1 MSGESNSWEQL
12 SSTLEKD
19 LFFSSYKDRITAL
32 ENIESYLSQLKNS
45 DDSSITEIQS
55 LLLKH
60 YSNFLDAKSIKFST
74 EILSHTFQLNK
85 DSLLKFLQVFNK
97 FVTKHKSLAFN
108 DLTVLSTWIDSI
120 VSKFAHDEIFA
131 TLIQEIIHAHL
142 FIFDSIYSQ
151 KTDEDSKHKIR
162 IRKSILKST
171 KTALSNLSESQ
182 VSEYIKSVTD
192 PKNSIDASVT
202 IIGLISVN
210 SSELK
215 PEEKSAIIEYYK
227 KVVLAS
233 KVPLSNASSL
243 DSFFSKFLTQE
254 ELKDSV
260 IPVLEKSVLR
270 SPDLAL
276 SLSSY
281 LYNALPSSFD
291 LPKLFIDTKLFSQI
305 ISSYKSSKE
314 HIRDLALKNFSTVIA
329 HESEEKTLT
338 TIADELL
345 KALKTISAADQKAY
359 VAKSLALIPSSFDAV
374 SSKIV
379 FSLQTY
385 VSKDQNEISLNEL
398 LNAFFKHF
406 LSSLQ
411 EGRTVSSDAKTT
423 ALKGFKDPKLY
434 LRKLWFTNLGSN
446 IEKLTLNEQLSQ
458 FVSENFPTFA
468 SASEEIFNSPTN
480 NIKGIAIPYVVS
492 VIANLA
498 SGIDGS
504 SEFFEKALADGD
516 KPSVLTNPRVYS
528 RLTTNEE
535 QQWFVRA
542 LFASTK
548 SISTSSINLG
558 KAWVN
563 FILSKDSSSE
573 LRQENIKLLREA
585 YILSQAVIGDSV
597 IGALYEIL
605 LNKTQSDE
613 FNLNFNHSYAASA
626 LYAIAPNEANVD
638 QEILIQQLSNAV
650 IVSHHESLTASSFS
664 WISLVLSSR
673 LDPGLIVKEFHNQ
686 IIERIAEVLAN
697 TDQKTI
703 SSGIYAAAAKSAST
717 LAFINPTVVA
727 PLLKDI
733 ISKDLSVSKLASISE
748 QDLTIWRAQ
757 EGELVINVLDSK
769 KKTVEDKN
777 SKDYE
782 TRKWEESLRK
792 EVSKKNQAA
801 KKLSKEEQA
810 VVNEQLS
817 KESVIRKNVQDKYS
831 SLYRGIS
838 LIDALSKNAELID
851 NGKSIWFATAVNK
864 LLDVLSAQNCHQIIG
879 DLPTKVYLNLSKIV
893 TSKLGPLRFFLGVA
907 TLRVNE
913 IGTLEERYQEE
924 DLLELITR
932 LLFRI
937 KFLSDQHPFDFF
949 SLIYAL
955 PLLTKVLQR
964 GKEVAILNSKK
975 PVSKSEFIEED
986 KEEEQLHLAVEIIG
1000 SHAELFGNTTIPREN
1015 IVNVLLSLLSLPSK
1029 AKLAKESLLTLCQYI
1044 STDFSEADLKLLL
1057 AGVISPEAFVR
1068 NTVLE
1073 ALDQEFDLS
1082 DLSYSD
1088 EIWIACHDNDQSNVE
1103 IALTIWEENQL
1114 AVSTESIK
1122 SLEPYLGNTDSGL
1135 RLSAAKSLADAIHI
1149 AASEPESFKSA
1160 IRDLLNL
1167 YVVKATPPEP
1177 ILDEFGLVIKT
1188 TQDQKDHWED
1198 RSGIAI
1204 TLKYVA
1210 DLFTEKDL
1218 IAEFIHFIIND
1229 KALGDQESIVS
1240 EEFKE
1245 AAIAIIDAH
1254 GAGSVETLIP
1264 VFETALSAK
1273 RGTDKSDETIRENV
1287 VVLYGTLARHLSS
1300 DDPRLSTIVD
1310 RLVKTLETPS
1320 ERVQKAISEVLSP
1333 LVHLFK
1339 PKVGAYIEKLFKSL
1353 FESQTIPRRRGAAYG
1368 IAGLVK
1374 GYGISGLAD
1383 FDIIRNLTD
1392 AADDKK
1398 DPKRRES
1405 VSICFECLSV
1415 TLGKYFEPYVI
1426 EILPILLKSLG
1437 DAVPEVRDA
1446 TSHAARVIMQGTTG
1460 YGVKKLIP
1468 LAIENLDEISWRSKK
1483 GSVELLGSMA
1493 YLDPAQLSASLSTI
1507 VPEIVGVLNDSHKEV
1522 RKAGDQS
1529 LKKFGEVIRN
1539 PEIQALVPTLIKAIG
1554 DPTKHTEEAL
1564 DALIKTQFVHY
1575 IDGPSLALIIH
1586 IIHRGMKDRSANT
1599 KRKACQIVGN
1609 MAILVD
1615 TKDLLPYLHQ
1625 LISELEIAMVDPVP
1639 NTRATAARA
1648 LGSLV
1653 EKLGEEQFPYLI
1665 PRLLDTLADESKA
1678 GDRLGSAQALA
1689 EVISGI
1695 GIRKL
1700 DELLPDILKG
1710 ATSPRASTR
1719 EGYLPLLLFIPVCFG
1734 AQFAPYINQIIPAIL
1749 NGLADTD
1756 ESIRGTALKSGRLIV
1771 KNYASKAIDLLL
1783 PELENG
1789 LLDANYRIRLS
1800 SVELTGDLLFQVT
1813 GISGKNELVEDQGEF
1828 TGAVNKQLVDV
1839 LGAERRDRILALLFI
1854 CRCDISGVVRNAA
1867 IDIWKSL
1874 VANTPRTVKEILPTL
1889 TNIIIRRL
1897 ANPDESQR
1905 QIAAQTLGELVRR
1918 VGGNALP
1925 QLLPTLQES
1934 LSTSDSDAKQ
1944 GICIAVHELIESS
1957 SESSV
1962 HEFQEIFVDIIRSA
1976 LVDPSPEVRESA
1988 ATAFDVFQ
1996 NVVGKVAV
2004 DEIMPYLLNLLQ
2016 SSDSEYAL
2024 AALKE
2029 IMTTKSEVIF
2039 PILIPTL
2046 LASPIDAFRAR
2057 ALGSMAQVAGKALYK
2072 RLTTVINALVDE
2084 LVSENLDEET
2094 STELKSSFDKIVLS
2108 VEDDEGLHP
2117 LLQQVLSLIKGDDPR
2132 KRAVIY
2138 ERLAPFFTE
2147 TKLDYSVYTQDLAT
2161 QAILSLDDK
2170 DQTVVKNDIV
2180 ALTALTKQQS
2190 KESLERLVRPAKQ
2203 ALQIT
2208 GVAGQDLYGFTL
2220 PKGANSI
2227 LPIFLHGLMYGNSD
2241 LREASALAIADVVS
2255 KTPAANLKP
2264 LVTVITGPLIRVIG
2278 ERFSS
2283 DIKAAILYALNIIF
2297 AKIPQFLRPFIPQ
2310 LQRTFVKSLADPN
2323 NEILRLRAAKAL
2335 GTLIEYQPRVDPLV
2349 SELVLGAKNSENIGV
2364 NTAMLKALLEVI
2376 GKAGEKM
2383 SEASKT
2389 SILNLVEEEILE
2401 ADDKLAVAY
2410 ARLVGALS
2418 RILTTDEGLHILK
2431 TKVLETPLDGGDS
2444 SKFAILTLNAF
2455 LKDAPNHIFNSG
2467 LLSSIVASL
2476 IDATNST
2483 STYISD
2489 NAVIAIGKLLLLQDE
2504 KSAPGA
2510 KEVSS
2515 EPFDIPF
2522 PLLADLVKQLAVTTL
2537 KPQSNSLDT
2546 RRLSLTVIRTAARQK
2561 DSIFKPHLDV
2571 IVPSVFACV
2580 RDTIIPIKLAAE
2592 KAYLG
2597 LFNLVEDSKL
2607 EIFNK
2612 WFDEANSNGTTID
2625 TVIGTKLQLRSI
2637 GDYTKRVAVRLAGV
2651 ERERI
2656 AAGGDEETLF
2666 SDRFEDEREIWA
2678 VGGVDLTSV

>member
-1 MSGESNSWEQL
+1 MSGESISWEQL

-19 LFFSSYKDRITAL
+19 LFLSSYKDRIAAL
-32 ENIESYLSQLKNS
+32 ENIKSYLSQLKS
-45 DDSSITEIQS
+45 GDDGSITEIQS

-74 EILSHTFQLNK
+74 DILSHTFQLNN

-97 FVTKHKSLAFN
+97 FATKHKSLAFN

-120 VSKFAHDEIFA
+120 VSNFAKHEIFA
-131 TLIQEIIHAHL
+131 SLIQEIIQAQL

-151 KTDEDSKHKIR
+151 KTEEDKTHKIR
-162 IRKSILKST
+162 IRNSILKST

-182 VSEYIKSVTD
+182 VSEYIKSATD
-192 PKNSIDASVT
+192 SKNPIDASVT
-202 IIGLISVN
+202 LIGLISAN

-215 PEEKSAIIEYYK
+215 SEDKSAIIEYYK
-227 KVVLAS
+227 KVILAS
-233 KVPLSNASSL
+233 KVPVSNTTGL
-243 DSFFSKFLTQE
+243 DPFFSKFLTQD

-276 SLSSY
+276 SLSSH
-281 LYNALPSSFD
+281 LYKALPSNFD
-291 LPKLFIDTKLFSQI
+291 LPKLFIDTKLLSQI

-314 HIRDLALKNFSTVIA
+314 NIRDLALDNFSTVIG
-329 HESEEKTLT
+329 HESEEKTLA

-345 KALKTISAADQKAY
+345 KSLKTISAADQKAY
-359 VAKSLALIPSSFDAV
+359 LAKSLALIPSSFESV

-379 FSLQTY
+379 SSLQTY

-406 LSSLQ
+406 LSALQ
-411 EGRTVSSDAKTT
+411 EGRNLSSDAKTA
-423 ALKGFKDPKLY
+423 ALKGFKEPKLH

-446 IEKLTLNEQLSQ
+446 IEKLTLNEQLSE
-458 FVSENFPTFA
+458 FVSENFATFS
-468 SASEEIFNSPTN
+468 SASDDIFNSPTN

-498 SGIDGS
+498 AGIDGS
-504 SEFFEKALADGD
+504 SAFFERALADGD

-528 RLTTNEE
+528 KLSTHEE
-535 QQWFVRA
+535 QLWFVKA

-548 SISTSSINLG
+548 SITASSSNVG

-563 FILSKDSSSE
+563 FILSKDSSAE
-573 LRQENIKLLREA
+573 LRQENIKLLRKA
-585 YILSQAVIGDSV
+585 YILNQSVIGDSV
-597 IGALYEIL
+597 INALFEL
-605 LNKTQSDE
+605 LHNSTQADE
-613 FNLNFNHSYAASA
+613 FNLNLKYSYAASA
-626 LYAIAPNEANVD
+626 LYAIAPNEANVE

-650 IVSHHESLTASSFS
+650 IISHHESLSASSFS

-673 LDPGLIVKEFHNQ
+673 LDPGLIVKEYHNQ
-686 IIERIAEVLAN
+686 IIERIAEVLVN
-697 TDQKTI
+697 TDEKTK

-727 PLLKDI
+727 PLLRDI
-733 ISKDLSVSKLASISE
+733 ISKDLAVSNLSSISE
-748 QDLTIWRAQ
+748 QDLTIWRAK

-792 EVSKKNQAA
+792 EVSKKNQPL

-817 KESVIRKNVQDKYS
+817 KESAIRKNVHDKYS

-838 LIDALSKNAELID
+838 LIDALSKNSELID
-851 NGKSIWFATAVNK
+851 NGKSIWFAAAVNK
-864 LLDVLSAQNCHQIIG
+864 LLDVLSTQNCHDIIG
-879 DLPTKVYLNLSKIV
+879 EFPTNVYLNLSKVV
-893 TSKLGPLRFFLGVA
+893 TSKLGHLRFFLGVA
-907 TLRVNE
+907 TLRVSE
-913 IGTLEERYQEE
+913 VGSLEDRFQEE

-937 KFLSDQHPFDFF
+937 KFLSDQQPFDFF

-964 GKEVAILNSKK
+964 GKEVAIQNSKK

-1057 AGVISPEAFVR
+1057 AGVISPETFVR

-1088 EIWIACHDNDQSNVE
+1088 EIWIACHDNDESNVE

-1114 AVSTESIK
+1114 AVNSDSLK
-1122 SLEPYLGNTDSGL
+1122 SLQPYLGNHDSGL
-1135 RLSAAKSLADAIHI
+1135 RLSVAKALADAIHI
-1149 AASEPESFKSA
+1149 VASEPESFKSA
-1160 IRDLLNL
+1160 IKELLNL

-1210 DLFTEKDL
+1210 DLFTENDL

-1254 GAGSVETLIP
+1254 GAGSVETLVP

-1339 PKVGAYIEKLFKSL
+1339 PKVGSYIEKLFKSL

-1405 VSICFECLSV
+1405 VSIAFECLSV

-1446 TSHAARVIMQGTTG
+1446 TSHAARVIMQSTTG

-1710 ATSPRASTR
+1710 ATSPRSSTR

-1839 LGAERRDRILALLFI
+1839 LGSERRDRILALLFI
-1854 CRCDISGVVRNAA
+1854 CRCDTSGVVRNAA

-1962 HEFQEIFVDIIRSA
+1962 QEFQDIFVDIIRSA
-1976 LVDPSPEVRESA
+1976 LVDPSSEVRESA

-1996 NVVGKVAV
+1996 NMVGKTAV

-2084 LVSENLDEET
+2084 LVSDNLDEET

-2349 SELVLGAKNSENIGV
+2349 SELVLGAKNAENIGV

-2418 RILTTDEGLHILK
+2418 RILTNDEALHILK
-2431 TKVLETPLDGGDS
+2431 SKVLETPLDGGDS

-2455 LKDAPNHIFNSG
+2455 LKDAPNHIFQSG
-2467 LLSSIVASL
+2467 LLPSIVASL
-2476 IDATNST
+2476 IDATNSS

-2504 KSAPGA
+2504 KLAPGA
-2510 KEVSS
+2510 KQVSE

-2522 PLLADLVKQLAVTTL
+2522 PLLSDLVKQLSVTTL

-2607 EIFNK
+2607 EIFTK
-2612 WFDEANSNGTTID
+2612 WFDEVSSNGSTID

-2678 VGGVDLTSV
+2678 VGGVDLTNV